1 MSVNSDTW
9 YGMLTR
15 EQKKKGNEKNAACS
29 WGFNNRSFAGLI
41 SAFKAGDD
49 STKAYIID
57 RLVDANFHY
66 EAGFLMKNDP
76 DGALKAFRRD
86 D

>member
-1 MSVNSDTW
+1 MRVNSDTW

-15 EQKKKGNEKNAACS
+15 EQKKKGGKKNAACS
-29 WGFNNRSFAGLI
+29 WGFNNRSFAGLV

-49 STKAYIID
+49 STKAYIIY

-66 EAGFLMKNDP
+66 EAGFLLDNDP
-76 DGALKAFRRD
+76 AGALKAFRMEV
-86 D
+86 